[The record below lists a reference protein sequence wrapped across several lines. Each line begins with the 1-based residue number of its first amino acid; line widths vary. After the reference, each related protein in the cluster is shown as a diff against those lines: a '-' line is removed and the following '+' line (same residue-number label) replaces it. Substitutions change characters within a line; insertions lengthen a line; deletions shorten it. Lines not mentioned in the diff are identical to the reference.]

1 MGHAGGV
8 VNDDDSFP
16 WARLDRNLLQCWVM
30 QGRCPPP
37 DDQHAAPDAI
47 YAEVSPLCT
56 CASELLSLII
66 CTCAALCILL
76 MGTRL
81 SDGFF

>member
-1 MGHAGGV
+1 MRFSPAGST

-47 YAEVSPLCT
+47 YAEVPVPVPTVLER
-56 CASELLSLII
+56 AFVKPQAWQSL
-66 CTCAALCILL
+66 
-76 MGTRL
+76 
-81 SDGFF
+81 